1 MALGGAAAVP
11 EQPECGLQRQP
22 LPAPVLTTS
31 RLQCEAVSLGF
42 APALVLTVMGQRSKR
57 YVVQHVHPSLR
68 REFE

>member
-42 APALVLTVMGQRSKR
+42 APALVLTVMGQ
-57 YVVQHVHPSLR
+57 L
-68 REFE
+68 